1 MVCLISKLLC
11 AVFKVNSLSLFLILF
26 CKFLCIL
33 NSLFN
38 VFLAHVGGSRNADML
53 LFARAEILCGN
64 MNNAVCVNIKGY
76 FDLRHTAACGHNAVK
91 VEHTESFVIF
101 GKLSFTLKNM
111 NLNGGL
117 IICRRGENLRF
128 LCGNGGVSFNDN
140 GVYAAHCFNTER
152 KGSNIKKKQSFLCVG
167 LDTDIKKI
175 PQHLL
180 SEEDPIFAFN
190 KAIIDATADYC
201 VAYKPNL
208 AFYESLGVKGM
219 LSFEKTVAYLRE
231 NYPDQFIIADAKRG
245 DIGNTSEMYARSFFD
260 HIKVDAVTVAP
271 YMGEDSVK
279 PFLIYQEAWV
289 ILLALTSNKGSHD
302 FQLTEDANGERLFE
316 KVLKKSQDWAT
327 DEQMMYVVGA
337 TQGKMFLDIRKH
349 APNHFL
355 LVPGVGAQG
364 GSLAEVAQYGMNDQ
378 CGLLVNSS
386 RAIIYTDKTENFA
399 NAAREAAQAVQ
410 REMAGYLHDKGII
423 PCKA

>member
-1 MVCLISKLLC
+1 MNKQQ
-11 AVFKVNSLSLFLILF
+11 LF
-26 CKFLCIL
+26 
-33 NSLFN
+33 
-38 VFLAHVGGSRNADML
+38 
-53 LFARAEILCGN
+53 E
-64 MNNAVCVNIKGY
+64 NIK
-76 FDLRHTAACGHNAVK
+76 
-91 VEHTESFVIF
+91 
-101 GKLSFTLKNM
+101 
-111 NLNGGL
+111 
-117 IICRRGENLRF
+117 
-128 LCGNGGVSFNDN
+128 
-140 GVYAAHCFNTER
+140 R
-152 KGSNIKKKQSFLCVG
+152 KKSFLCVG

-175 PQHLL
+175 PEHLL
-180 SEEDPIFAFN
+180 KEEDPIFTFN
-190 KAIIDATADYC
+190 KAIIDATADLC
-201 VAYKPNL
+201 IAYKPNL
-208 AFYESLGVKGM
+208 AFYESMGVKGWIA
-219 LSFEKTVAYLRE
+219 FEKTVKYIKE

-245 DIGNTSEMYARSFFD
+245 DIGNTSAMYARTFFEELEID
-260 HIKVDAVTVAP
+260 SVTVAP
-271 YMGEDSVK
+271 YMGEDSVT
-279 PFLIYQEAWV
+279 PFFTYEGKWV

-302 FQLTEDANGERLFE
+302 FQLTEDAAGERLFE

-386 RAIIYTDKTENFA
+386 RAIIYADKTENFA
-399 NAAREAAQAVQ
+399 NVAREAALAVQ